1 MIQGFTW
8 EKAEYKD
15 EKTDETILVKFNET
29 TYLTLVLR
37 YKELFQGGGGV
48 KVDDLPYEIDP
59 HLTEINTGTIDRN
72 YMESRFRKFLRQ
84 LQDGVETT
92 DALIALHK
100 SFAVLTQEQQKYAR
114 IFLTDVQQGK
124 IQVSDEKTLIDYI
137 NQYQAEAQNDRIH
150 RFAESIG
157 VDETLLRSMI
167 SRNLNESNINEFGL
181 FDQLKAS
188 VDRSKAKEY
197 LEKRFGKPIKPFR
210 IPAEVDEI
218 LRKFILNEDFDE
230 E

>member
-1 MIQGFTW
+1 
-8 EKAEYKD
+8 
-15 EKTDETILVKFNET
+15 
-29 TYLTLVLR
+29 
-37 YKELFQGGGGV
+37 
-48 KVDDLPYEIDP
+48 
-59 HLTEINTGTIDRN
+59 
-72 YMESRFRKFLRQ
+72 MESRFRKFLRQ